1 MMTLIFTICASA
13 AVVFWLCAY
22 VRKNRVRWMKR
33 DIDEGRGASARDGYS
48 KDDLSAFDPDR
59 MKMRA
64 EAFAV
69 DAIKRD
75 AAEAALKS

>member
-13 AVVFWLCAY
+13 AVVVWLCAY

-48 KDDLSAFDPDR
+48 KDDLSAFDPVR
-59 MKMRA
+59 MRMRA
-64 EAFAV
+64 EAFALE
-69 DAIKRD
+69 RD
-75 AAEAALKS
+75 AAEAAALKS